1 MRFAHSE
8 GSEQCWLALESKSQK
23 MEIELRSS
31 MVMQSSE
38 LSSGKNHCNQE
49 TDTQLNNATCLPLV
63 CVGEQPNVWDWL
75 GL

>member
-1 MRFAHSE
+1 MASSVAPTLPISRERLLWSEVRFAHSE

-31 MVMQSSE
+31 MVMQSLE

-49 TDTQLNNATCLPLV
+49 TDTQS
-63 CVGEQPNVWDWL
+63 
-75 GL
+75 